1 MTNVKIITLEVAGFD
16 SALRGMRNPMNSWN
30 NNDSFTFNGEPNI
43 GEKDLKLAQNLIKA
57 GSEHSKFMRQIQ
69 VWADFDLPRYM
80 WSDFDTY
87 HFNTK
92 NSCSTMHRLLHK
104 TTSITRDLFVY
115 NEEDE
120 DIMDIIIERLNKIR
134 EEYIN
139 TTDGTRQNEL
149 IRRAKQLLPE
159 GFLQLRTVD
168 TNYAELR
175 NMVMQRKN
183 HRLKMEWQEV
193 FCKWVTTL
201 PYAKELIFF
210 GIEDEYERIINL

>member
-57 GSEHSKFMRQIQ
+57 GTEHSKFMRQIQ
-69 VWADFDLPRYM
+69 VWADFNLPRYM
-80 WSDFDTY
+80 WSEFDTY

-92 NSCSTMHRLLHK
+92 NSCSTMHRLLHT
-104 TTSITRDLFVY
+104 TTSITKDLFSY
-115 NEEDE
+115 SEED
-120 DIMDIIIERLNKIR
+120 DYLLDIIIRRLNQIR
-134 EEYIN
+134 IEYIN
-139 TTDGTRQNEL
+139 AVNESETNKL
-149 IRRAKQLLPE
+149 IRRAKQILPE
-159 GFLQLRTVD
+159 GFFQLRTVN

-175 NMVMQRKN
+175 NMVLQRKN
-183 HRLKMEWQEV
+183 HKLKEDWQNG

-210 GIEDEYERIINL
+210 GIEDEYNRLK

>member
-16 SALRGMRNPMNSWN
+16 SALRGMRNPMNSWD

-69 VWADFDLPRYM
+69 VWADFNLPRYM
-80 WSDFDTY
+80 WSEFDTY

-92 NSCSTMHRLLHK
+92 NSCSTMHRLLHT
-104 TTSITRDLFVY
+104 TTSITKDLFSY
-115 NEEDE
+115 SEED
-120 DIMDIIIERLNKIR
+120 DYLLDIIIRRLNQIR
-134 EEYIN
+134 IEYIN
-139 TTDGTRQNEL
+139 AVNESEKNKL
-149 IRRAKQLLPE
+149 IRRAKQILPE
-159 GFLQLRTVD
+159 GFFQLRTVN
-168 TNYAELR
+168 TNYTELR
-175 NMVMQRKN
+175 NMVLQRKN
-183 HRLKMEWQEV
+183 HKLKEDWQNG

-210 GIEDEYERIINL
+210 GIEDEYDRLK

>member
-1 MTNVKIITLEVAGFD
+1 MANVKIITLEVAGFD

-30 NNDSFTFNGEPNI
+30 NNDSFTFNGEPII

-57 GSEHSKFMRQIQ
+57 GTEHSKFMRQIQ

-80 WSDFDTY
+80 WSEFDTY

-92 NSCSTMHRLLHK
+92 NSCSTMHRLLHT
-104 TTSITRDLFVY
+104 TTSITKDLFSY
-115 NEEDE
+115 SEED
-120 DIMDIIIERLNKIR
+120 DYLLDIIIRRLNQIR
-134 EEYIN
+134 IEYIN
-139 TTDGTRQNEL
+139 AVNESEKNKL
-149 IRRAKQLLPE
+149 IRRAKQILPE
-159 GFLQLRTVD
+159 GFFQLRTVN

-175 NMVMQRKN
+175 NMVLQRKN
-183 HRLKMEWQEV
+183 HKLKEDWQNG

-210 GIEDEYERIINL
+210 GIEDEYDRLK

>member
-1 MTNVKIITLEVAGFD
+1 MIKIENLEVWGFRG
-16 SALRGMRNPMNSWN
+16 AIRGMRNPMNSWN

-69 VWADFDLPRYM
+69 VWADFNLPRYM
-80 WSDFDTY
+80 WSEFDTY

-92 NSCSTMHRLLHK
+92 NSCSTMHRLLHT
-104 TTSITRDLFVY
+104 TTSITKDLFSY
-115 NEEDE
+115 SEED
-120 DIMDIIIERLNKIR
+120 DYLLDIIIRRLNQIR
-134 EEYIN
+134 IEYIN
-139 TTDGTRQNEL
+139 AVNESEKNKL
-149 IRRAKQLLPE
+149 IRRAKQILPE
-159 GFLQLRTVD
+159 GFFQLRTVN

-175 NMVMQRKN
+175 NMVLQRKN
-183 HRLKMEWQEV
+183 HKLKEDWQNG

-210 GIEDEYERIINL
+210 GIEDEYNRLK

>member
-69 VWADFDLPRYM
+69 VWADFNLPRYM
-80 WSDFDTY
+80 WSEFDTY

-92 NSCSTMHRLLHK
+92 NSCSTMHRLLHT
-104 TTSITRDLFVY
+104 TTSITKDLFSY
-115 NEEDE
+115 SEED
-120 DIMDIIIERLNKIR
+120 DYLLDIIIRRLNQIR
-134 EEYIN
+134 IEYIN
-139 TTDGTRQNEL
+139 AVNESEKNKL
-149 IRRAKQLLPE
+149 IRRAKQILPE
-159 GFLQLRTVD
+159 GFFQLRTVN
-168 TNYAELR
+168 TNYTELR
-175 NMVMQRKN
+175 NMVLQRKN
-183 HRLKMEWQEV
+183 HKLKEDWQNG

-210 GIEDEYERIINL
+210 GIEDEYDRLK

>member
-1 MTNVKIITLEVAGFD
+1 MRNVKIITLEVAGFD

-57 GSEHSKFMRQIQ
+57 GTEHSKFMRQIQ

-80 WSDFDTY
+80 WSEFDTY

-92 NSCSTMHRLLHK
+92 NSCSTMHRLLHT
-104 TTSITRDLFVY
+104 TTSITKDLFSY
-115 NEEDE
+115 SEED
-120 DIMDIIIERLNKIR
+120 DYLLDIIIRRLNQIR
-134 EEYIN
+134 IEYIN
-139 TTDGTRQNEL
+139 TVNESEKNKL
-149 IRRAKQLLPE
+149 IRRAKQILPE
-159 GFLQLRTVD
+159 GFFQLRTVN

-175 NMVMQRKN
+175 NMVLQRKN
-183 HRLKMEWQEV
+183 HKLKEDWQNG

-210 GIEDEYERIINL
+210 GIEDEYDRLK